1 MRQTLELYVLNPDAE
16 EEDNEVWMWED
27 SSKFTVRSAFLRT
40 NPNNIDVQDAA
51 WMDVWKIG
59 VASRIR
65 MFIWLVKH
73 KKIPCNA
80 ERKKRHLTD
89 YGNCL
94 SCANAW
100 EDTEHVIHKC
110 LYARY
115 VWAKLMSNQ
124 ALSRLDTLCFSKGI
138 NTNVTSDILKQIKD
152 DYSALKKGTLTSK
165 HNRRRQTIQLKWS
178 KPLAGTLALN
188 VDNSW
193 RGSGKKASCVGVL
206 RDENGGFGCQILA
219 PNTTVVEGWAIMKGL
234 EWAWRKGVQ
243 KMYVECD
250 SKKVV
255 EWIEGDD
262 KPNHYKKNAEIT
274 VDLATD

>member
-1 MRQTLELYVLNPDAE
+1 MLNPDAE
-16 EEDNEVWMWED
+16 EEDDEVWMWED

-124 ALSRLDTLCFSKGI
+124 ALSRLDTLCFSKWI
-138 NTNVTSDILKQIKD
+138 NTNVTSDV
-152 DYSALKKGTLTSK
+152 GTK
-165 HNRRRQTIQLKWS
+165 FGKNW
-178 KPLAGTLALN
+178 LAVFSITCWWLWQWRNDLVFNN
-188 VDNSW
+188 VD
-193 RGSGKKASCVGVL
+193 
-206 RDENGGFGCQILA
+206 RDI
-219 PNTTVVEGWAIMKGL
+219 VD
-234 EWAWRKGVQ
+234 
-243 KMYVECD
+243 KM
-250 SKKVV
+250 S
-255 EWIEGDD
+255 
-262 KPNHYKKNAEIT
+262 
-274 VDLATD
+274 

>member
-1 MRQTLELYVLNPDAE
+1 MRQTLELYVLNPDVE
-16 EEDNEVWMWED
+16 EEDDEVWMWED
-27 SSKFTVRSAFLRT
+27 SCKFTVRSAFLRT

-124 ALSRLDTLCFSKGI
+124 ALSRLDTLCFSKWI
-138 NTNVTSDILKQIKD
+138 NTNVTSDLHRSLLRASSTVAVSFTDRCYELCQPPLLRSFSNHCCELRRPVCFPCVRIIVAILFP
-152 DYSALKKGTLTSK
+152 SLVF
-165 HNRRRQTIQLKWS
+165 
-178 KPLAGTLALN
+178 PLCL
-188 VDNSW
+188 
-193 RGSGKKASCVGVL
+193 
-206 RDENGGFGCQILA
+206 
-219 PNTTVVEGWAIMKGL
+219 
-234 EWAWRKGVQ
+234 
-243 KMYVECD
+243 
-250 SKKVV
+250 
-255 EWIEGDD
+255 
-262 KPNHYKKNAEIT
+262 
-274 VDLATD
+274 